1 MDTLTN
7 QLLERIAI
15 ALEAIVLHGF
25 NVDLHAPPL
34 TEEEILAA
42 EKEARV
48 DEVDEEL
55 LAVVEMMEDSAPGKV
70 PIEVYRRLGIEPP
83 ENRHDPGELT
93 DEILSAPQPRPEDEE
108 LEDEGPEQPPPS
120 TARPKFDLED

>member
-1 MDTLTN
+1 MSTTD

-25 NVDLHAPPL
+25 NVDLHADPM
-34 TEEEILAA
+34 TAEQIQAA
-42 EKEARV
+42 EQEARI

-55 LAVVEMMEDSAPGKV
+55 LAVVEMLEESQPGQV
-70 PIEVYRRLGIEPP
+70 PIEVYRALNIEPP
-83 ENRHDPGELT
+83 ENRRDPGELT
-93 DEILSAPQPRPEDEE
+93 EELLNAPQPRPEGDGPEGDEQ
-108 LEDEGPEQPPPS
+108 EQPPP